1 MELEMEARGGG
12 NHDHRSQGD
21 GNVRGQAEPGRIS
34 RRPGKAR
41 VLTEAD
47 WTWNSRWKRAGAET
61 TTIAARAT
69 ATSVVKSNLA
79 GVPGGPARLEC

>member
-1 MELEMEARGGG
+1 MEARGGG

-47 WTWNSRWKRAGAET
+47 LDMELEME
-61 TTIAARAT
+61 ARGGGNHDHRSQGD
-69 ATSVVKSNLA
+69 ATSVVKPNLA
-79 GVPGGPARLEC
+79 GFPGGPARLEC